1 MTAPRPPD
9 DSWARDPE
17 PRRRR
22 MNRSRAIAAGTSVG
36 ALVALTAGVAVANP
50 GSHSSPPT
58 AAADPSS
65 QQPSAGRAQTPGT
78 DDSGWPRDDD
88 SGWWGTDDGSDG
100 SVGRGS
106 SDPNSGF
113 VPTPRD
119 QGGSTFDPGS
129 GNGSSTRSGGS

>member
-1 MTAPRPPD
+1 MTAPQPPGD
-9 DSWARDPE
+9 AWSGAPA

-22 MNRSRAIAAGTSVG
+22 MNRSRTIAAGTSVG

-50 GSHSSPPT
+50 GSHSPHTPT
-58 AAADPSS
+58 ADPVS
-65 QQPSAGRAQTPGT
+65 QQPSAGRAQTP
-78 DDSGWPRDDD
+78 SGDD
-88 SGWWGTDDGSDG
+88 SGWWGSDDGSDS
-100 SVGRGS
+100 SVGGGS

-113 VPTPRD
+113 VPAPRD